1 MSQHIYGAI
10 TKDIYPLHLHDQ
22 LRALLPYSNLCFWQ
36 VRRYEPEFEILGR
49 DYIGIEEETMTD
61 DTKNYLVELGFV
73 LFESSQEFNE
83 WLIKHQPE
91 GFSWPI

>member
-10 TKDIYPLHLHDQ
+10 PKNIYPLHLHDA
-22 LRALLPYSNLCFWQ
+22 LRERLPYSNLASWQ

-61 DTKNYLVELGFV
+61 ETKQYLRDLGFV
-73 LFESSQEFNE
+73 LFDTAGGFNE
-83 WLIKHQPE
+83 WLIKEQPE
-91 GFSWPI
+91 GFAWPI